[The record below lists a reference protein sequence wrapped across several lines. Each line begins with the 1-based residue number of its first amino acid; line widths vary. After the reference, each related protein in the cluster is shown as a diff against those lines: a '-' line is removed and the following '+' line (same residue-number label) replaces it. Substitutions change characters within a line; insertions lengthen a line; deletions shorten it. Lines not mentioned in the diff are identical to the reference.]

1 MVRNVLIFLG
11 VMASVLAASGAA
23 LAGDMPIYTIIIKE
37 HRFHPE
43 EVRIP
48 ANTKVKLIV
57 KNEDRTPEEFESHD
71 FNREKIIPGGKQT
84 VVFVGPLKAGAY
96 KFFGEFNPD
105 TAQGRLIAE

>member
-1 MVRNVLIFLG
+1 MRNRLIL
-11 VMASVLAASGAA
+11 LAIFSST
-23 LAGDMPIYTIIIKE
+23 LAISTPAPAGEMPIFTIRIKD

-43 EVRIP
+43 EVQIP

-57 KNEDRTPEEFESHD
+57 KNEDATPEEFESHD

-84 VVFVGPLKAGAY
+84 VVFVGPLKVGTY

-105 TAQGRLIAE
+105 TAQGRLIAK

>member
-1 MVRNVLIFLG
+1 MVHKGLILLS
-11 VMASVLAASGAA
+11 VMASFIVASGPA
-23 LAGDMPIYTIIIKE
+23 LADMPIYTIIIKD

-43 EVRIP
+43 EVQIP

-57 KNEDRTPEEFESHD
+57 KNEDATPEEFESHD

-84 VVFVGPLKAGAY
+84 VVFVGPLKAGTY

-105 TAQGRLIAE
+105 TAQGRLIAK